1 MAPSD
6 EDENEERAALIR
18 APSKKMGIF
27 IVVGILL
34 FVIVGAG
41 GVFAWMK
48 FSSPSKAEQTTTK
61 HGKETAGQDDDV
73 SGPIVA
79 MAPFIVNLADAGTP
93 RYLKVAIK
101 LELNDDNA
109 VTRFKDRIPR
119 VRDSLLLLLSSQESE
134 KIRGVKAKL
143 GLKDQIFERVS
154 VIVGEGSIR
163 SVFLTDFV
171 VQ

>member
-1 MAPSD
+1 MAAND
-6 EDENEERAALIR
+6 EDENEERVPLTR

-27 IVVGILL
+27 IVVGVLL
-34 FVIVGAG
+34 LVIVGAG

-48 FSSPSKAEQTTTK
+48 FSSPSNAEQATTEREN
-61 HGKETAGQDDDV
+61 GMGARDDGV
-73 SGPIVA
+73 SGPIVS
-79 MAPFIVNLADAGTP
+79 MSPFIVNLTDAGVP

-101 LELNDDNA
+101 LELNDKDA
-109 VTRFKDRIPR
+109 VTRLNDRIPR

-134 KIRGVKAKL
+134 TMRGIKGKL
-143 GLKDQIFERVS
+143 RLKDQIFERVS
-154 VIVGEGSIR
+154 VIVGEGSVR

>member
-1 MAPSD
+1 MAPND
-6 EDENEERAALIR
+6 EDENEERAPLIR

-61 HGKETAGQDDDV
+61 HAKETAGQDDV
-73 SGPIVA
+73 SGPIVD
-79 MAPFIVNLADAGTP
+79 MSPFIVNLADAGTP

-109 VTRFKDRIPR
+109 VTRFNDRIPR

>member
-1 MAPSD
+1 MALND
-6 EDENEERAALIR
+6 EDESEEQAPLIR

-34 FVIVGAG
+34 LVIVGAG

-48 FSSPSKAEQTTTK
+48 FSSPSKAEQATTK
-61 HGKETAGQDDDV
+61 HENGMAGQDSDV
-73 SGPIVA
+73 SGPIVE

-134 KIRGVKAKL
+134 KIKGVKAKL

>member
-1 MAPSD
+1 MAAND
-6 EDENEERAALIR
+6 EDENEERVPLTR

-27 IVVGILL
+27 IAVGVLL
-34 FVIVGAG
+34 LVIVGAG

-48 FSSPSKAEQTTTK
+48 FSSPSNAEQATTAHENGT
-61 HGKETAGQDDDV
+61 EAQDNSV
-73 SGPIVA
+73 SGPVVG

-101 LELNDDNA
+101 LELNDNDA
-109 VTRFKDRIPR
+109 VTRLKDRIPR

-134 KIRGVKAKL
+134 KMRGIKGKL
-143 GLKDQIFERVS
+143 RLKDQIFERVS
-154 VIVGEGSIR
+154 VIVGEGSVR